1 MNKLT
6 FFTGLGMIGM
16 EVLGV
21 LGFLLVQTVE
31 LTPEFITKSLALG
44 ILVLFNIIGVILMIL
59 GAIKD

>member
-6 FFTGLGMIGM
+6 FFTGLLMIGM

-44 ILVLFNIIGVILMIL
+44 ILVLLNIIGVILMIL